1 MLTTNKSLLSKDS
14 SLDEPASQ
22 SAEPRRILCYGDSLT
37 AGLCNNCGHDYY
49 SYSSVLEEKLGC
61 KVDHI
66 GPRFAMTDWKLVLH
80 PIFGC
85 SIEMFE
91 ILAFHRAFRL
101 EYRADGT
108 ID

>member
-61 KVDHI
+61 K
-66 GPRFAMTDWKLVLH
+66 LVLH